1 MSMVRY
7 LAASVSVNQL
17 DDKIPDGHQPQTES
31 TTWVFTLGFQSWTA
45 HLSLDFLD
53 HPSLFSCLFQ
63 KRLLPT
69 SLPVR
74 QQDAFDSNSS
84 VYRTSSWAY
93 WMLQLTTGGL
103 QHASPWP
110 TSMWFTSKPTSPCQH
125 PPSFDPPAFAHMATA
140 ARRCSAGTPRSC
152 FAESGV
158 IFILISTVNM
168 LLSINTCMAV
178 VTSCKGPIKNP
189 LQ

>member
-31 TTWVFTLGFQSWTA
+31 TTAVFTLGFQSWTA

-110 TSMWFTSKPTSPCQH
+110 TCMWLTKQANLSLPASSIFR
-125 PPSFDPPAFAHMATA
+125 PPGIRAHGNCRETLQCWNASILLCRVWRDFHTHLNCKHA
-140 ARRCSAGTPRSC
+140 A
-152 FAESGV
+152 
-158 IFILISTVNM
+158 
-168 LLSINTCMAV
+168 
-178 VTSCKGPIKNP
+178 
-189 LQ
+189 